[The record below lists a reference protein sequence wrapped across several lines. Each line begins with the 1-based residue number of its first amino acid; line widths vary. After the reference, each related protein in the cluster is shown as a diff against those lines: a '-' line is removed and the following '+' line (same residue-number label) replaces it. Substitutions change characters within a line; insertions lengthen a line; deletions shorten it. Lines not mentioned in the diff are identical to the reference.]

1 MKILIK
7 SLVIIT
13 FLASSLNSYASN
25 DDINLVV
32 SGYHNNN
39 TRILDNNS
47 VLFSGD
53 AFQLEVEALSELY
66 IYAFLIDSNNNTQQ
80 LESQNSSSLVNK
92 DQFISFPSNNSS
104 DWYRLD
110 DNSGIETI
118 IIVSSPNKLNMLQ
131 ISNEKQLDLL
141 VTSEVSLEKF
151 IIKHLGTK
159 IAMRGMSD
167 LDKMPD
173 EELTSSTVL
182 PQSISENIGPILS
195 SNESSS
201 KVILQIMR
209 ESKNSD
215 SNASSKTRGIKEVR
229 IFEDSAPSVVYIK
242 NPTSVGTGAL
252 ISNDGLVFTNSH
264 VVGDSKKVSV
274 YFMPKNAGKYTG
286 ENYMAGVVVN
296 NNKKADLALIKL
308 VKTPVGVK
316 PLLLAN
322 ASSIKIGQDVHAIG
336 HPGLGAEW
344 TYTRG
349 YIGQILKNHEWGYDD
364 GITRKAQMVIQS
376 QTPIM
381 GGNSGGPL
389 LNDAGEVIGVNSYG
403 GDFDGATYAISVKD
417 LKVFLNEKYII
428 PKAPAKTSATISA
441 STDWD
446 SNVIKIQRLDY
457 DDDGRLD
464 TLYYLDD
471 DNTGTWETILIEATS
486 KDELIVIMDWDED
499 GKWNEKV
506 INTNSD
512 STPDFHIYDE
522 DGDGKADYFGYDDDD
537 DWVVDRYEEA

>member
-1 MKILIK
+1 MRQLTKSFLVLIIISFSGLIL
-7 SLVIIT
+7 
-13 FLASSLNSYASN
+13 AANSQ
-25 DDINLVV
+25 INLTVK
-32 SGYHNNN
+32 GYHNSNE
-39 TRILDNNS
+39 RILDNNS
-47 VLFSGD
+47 VLFTGD
-53 AFQLEVEALSELY
+53 SFQLSVEALDTIH
-66 IYAFLIDSNNNTQQ
+66 IYAFLIDSSNNLQ
-80 LESQNSSSLVNK
+80 LLNSPDLPSLVTQN
-92 DQFISFPSNNSS
+92 QLIHFPSSTEN
-104 DWYRLD
+104 WFQLD
-110 DNSGIETI
+110 DNVGIETLM
-118 IIVSSPNKLNMLQ
+118 IVSKSSKINASEITLEELLKLDN
-131 ISNEKQLDLL
+131 
-141 VTSEVSLEKF
+141 VEKF
-151 IIKHLGTK
+151 IIKHISSKL
-159 IAMRGMSD
+159 AMRGIQDAENSS
-167 LDKMPD
+167 
-173 EELTSSTVL
+173 EENLKSSFI
-182 PQSISENIGPILS
+182 ISSELAEKFVPILNNNS
-195 SNESSS
+195 QGRT
-201 KVILQIMR
+201 ITQIM
-209 ESKNSD
+209 EDSKGARLG
-215 SNASSKTRGIKEVR
+215 ASSKTRGVKEVR

-242 NPTSVGTGAL
+242 NPSASGTGVL
-252 ISNDGLVFTNSH
+252 ISNNGLVFTNSH

-417 LKVFLNEKYII
+417 LKVFLNEKYTI